1 MGAGFRAAL
10 VFTFAIGVTLATKQN
25 VFARLIDDLFDDAG
39 YAKDAIPMKKPADKS
54 SNINSINV
62 AVGVS
67 VISMDLEPR
76 GVLSASTWL
85 RTSWED
91 YRLQW
96 DPAQYEGLDKINIPS
111 NRVWKP
117 DLSVYNAADFGSGSF
132 QDLYDSDITNALVYS
147 TGKVLWI
154 PAIPMNV
161 NCNKD
166 EVLMG
171 EDENE
176 PQGCNIM
183 VGS

>member
-1 MGAGFRAAL
+1 MKQIIWQNLKTKKQNQVLCQIYLFYKSSKIGPLTGKHPSDTQLLANYPLIGCAMHNMHCAAEVVIMTYVASFSSRKMEAGFRAAL

-91 YRLQW
+91 YRLQL
-96 DPAQYEGLDKINIPS
+96 DPHQ
-111 NRVWKP
+111 
-117 DLSVYNAADFGSGSF
+117 
-132 QDLYDSDITNALVYS
+132 
-147 TGKVLWI
+147 
-154 PAIPMNV
+154 
-161 NCNKD
+161 
-166 EVLMG
+166 
-171 EDENE
+171 
-176 PQGCNIM
+176 
-183 VGS
+183 

>member
-76 GVLSASTWL
+76 GFCL
-85 RTSWED
+85 R
-91 YRLQW
+91 
-96 DPAQYEGLDKINIPS
+96 
-111 NRVWKP
+111 
-117 DLSVYNAADFGSGSF
+117 
-132 QDLYDSDITNALVYS
+132 AL
-147 TGKVLWI
+147 G
-154 PAIPMNV
+154 
-161 NCNKD
+161 
-166 EVLMG
+166 
-171 EDENE
+171 
-176 PQGCNIM
+176 
-183 VGS
+183 